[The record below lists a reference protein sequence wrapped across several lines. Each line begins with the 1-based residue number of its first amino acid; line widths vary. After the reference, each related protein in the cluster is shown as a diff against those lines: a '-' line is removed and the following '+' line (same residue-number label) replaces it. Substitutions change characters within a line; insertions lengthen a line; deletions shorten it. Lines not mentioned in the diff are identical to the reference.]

1 MAVYFST
8 HMNYVEILSLS
19 LSLTLSLSLSI
30 AVALYSSSAGWV
42 NLFIYSRTKKKMNK
56 VFKRKKAA
64 GGRKNE
70 K

>member
-42 NLFIYSRTKKKMNK
+42 NLFIYSRTKK
-56 VFKRKKAA
+56 
-64 GGRKNE
+64 NE
-70 K
+70 